1 MTRLLIIILFL
12 AVSSGA
18 ADARKHGLRRKQVA
32 EASGKKKAKKAR
44 KAAKPKDVAL
54 ADTAWAGDR
63 CTQEA
68 RERRAK
74 ARSEA
79 APKAA
84 AKPAKAS
91 AKVAVRA
98 DDEDAMEETVIEEQV
113 EAAAP
118 APVVRAPSRW
128 TIAAGAAAG
137 GNALGMRLARTEG
150 GGGLGTAL
158 SAAYGVTGMVS
169 YRVGG
174 RIHAGVGV
182 DGVLT
187 GPLGEGM
194 QYRTTEEVAG
204 VAPFKHHQVDA
215 RGELAY
221 RGNVELAARAGY
233 HYAHLAIDTTAVDMP
248 ITGEAIAGYTM
259 GLAAALPMDKWTL
272 SAALDLM
279 PAGVQA
285 PTVEVTDGMLYG
297 TTATGAWASGGLTY
311 RWTARWLGIASY
323 RYGRSTIAMTD
334 NAADPNTATRVD
346 QSHTVMAGIGLS
358 L

>member
-1 MTRLLIIILFL
+1 MTRLLLIIVFL
-12 AVSSGA
+12 ASSTGA
-18 ADARKHGLRRKQVA
+18 EARKQNLRRKPKKTA
-32 EASGKKKAKKAR
+32 E
-44 KAAKPKDVAL
+44 L
-54 ADTAWAGDR
+54 AETAWASDR

-74 ARSEA
+74 AKKA
-79 APKAA
+79 KAKPKA
-84 AKPAKAS
+84 KAE
-91 AKVAVRA
+91 VAVREEPV
-98 DDEDAMEETVIEEQV
+98 DEVEEETIEEDV
-113 EAAAP
+113 ERTAAAP
-118 APVVRAPSRW
+118 VMRAPSRW
-128 TIAAGAAAG
+128 QIAAGAVAG

-158 SAAYGVTGMVS
+158 SAAYGVSGMVS
-169 YRVGG
+169 YRVSG
-174 RIHAGVGV
+174 RIHAGVAV

-221 RGNVELAARAGY
+221 RGSVELAARAGY
-233 HYAHLAIDTTAVDMP
+233 HYGHLAIDTTAVDMP
-248 ITGEAIAGYTM
+248 ITGEAIAGYTL
-259 GLAAALPMDKWTL
+259 GLAAALPMNGKWTM

-285 PTVEVTDGMLYG
+285 PTVEVTDGMFYG
-297 TTATGAWASGGLTY
+297 TTATGAWATGGLTY
-311 RWTARWLGIASY
+311 RWTGRWLGIASY

-346 QSHTVMAGIGLS
+346 QSHTIMAGLGLS